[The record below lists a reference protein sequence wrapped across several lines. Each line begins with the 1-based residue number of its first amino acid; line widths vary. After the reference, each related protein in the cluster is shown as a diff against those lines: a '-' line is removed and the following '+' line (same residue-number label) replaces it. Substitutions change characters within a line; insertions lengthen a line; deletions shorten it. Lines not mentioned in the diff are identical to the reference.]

1 MKSLTNDYT
10 SILGFKLFK
19 SFLKH
24 EKINFDNF
32 RMVSLSVD
40 FIMSTDKVG
49 SFMFVSVVVRSL
61 FRLFIKFTRMSL

>member
-24 EKINFDNF
+24 EKINFGNF